1 MQYLVDVRYGALKN
15 IENFYTRVEGLKK
28 DDVVIV
34 RSNRGVECGEIV
46 GEAKETDKEFKEGS
60 PNEVLRKAGEDDQ
73 DKQKKIEEE
82 TIPEEYKYCKKKVQE
97 LAVPM
102 KLIAIEHLFGGK
114 KIIIYYIA
122 DKRIDFRELV
132 KDLAREFQARIEMKQ
147 IGVRDEARLIADYQ
161 HCGRE
166 LCCRT
171 FLKNLEPVAM
181 RMAKRQKA
189 TMDPAKV
196 SGRCGKLMCCLR
208 YEDEVYEEFRGKLPK
223 KGSYINTTKGD
234 GEVINVEILAQ
245 CVLMETADGNK
256 ISVSLDEIT
265 GRQNRRP
272 TSNVDKS
279 AKCSAECK
287 KKKVNKPNPLSEK
300 KTT

>member
-1 MQYLVDVRYGALKN
+1 MQYLVNVRYGTLKN
-15 IENFYTRVEGLKK
+15 IENFHTRVEGLKNG
-28 DDVVIV
+28 DVVVI
-34 RSNRGVECGEIV
+34 RSNRGVEFGKIV
-46 GEAKETDKEFKEGS
+46 SEAKKTDKEFKEGS
-60 PNEVLRKAGEDDQ
+60 PEEVLRKAVEDDQ
-73 DKQKKIEEE
+73 NKQKKIEEE
-82 TIPEEYKYCKKKVQE
+82 IIPNEYKYCKKKVKE
-97 LAVPM
+97 LNVPM
-102 KLIAIEHLFGGK
+102 KLVGIEHLFGGK

-147 IGVRDEARLIADYQ
+147 IGVRDEARLLADYQ

-208 YEDEVYEEFRGKLPK
+208 YEDEVYEEFKGKLPR
-223 KGSYINTTKGD
+223 KGSFITTTKGE

-245 CVLMETADGNK
+245 CVLMETKEGSRV
-256 ISVSLDEIT
+256 SVSLDEIT

-272 TSNVDKS
+272 QSNTGKS
-279 AKCSAECK
+279 TKCPAKCKTK
-287 KKKVNKPNPLSEK
+287 K
-300 KTT
+300 

>member
-1 MQYLVDVRYGALKN
+1 MPYLVDVRYGALKN
-15 IENFYTRVEGLKK
+15 IESFYTRVEELQRN
-28 DDVVIV
+28 DVVII
-34 RSNRGVECGEIV
+34 RSNRGVEFGEIV
-46 GEAKETDKEFKEGS
+46 SKPKESDKEFKEGS
-60 PNEVLRKAGEDDQ
+60 SNEVLRKAGEDDQ
-73 DKQKKIEEE
+73 NKQKKIVDE
-82 TIPEEYKYCKKKVQE
+82 TIPAEYTYCKKKVKE
-97 LAVPM
+97 LHVPM

-114 KIIIYYIA
+114 KIIIFYIA

-132 KDLAREFQARIEMKQ
+132 KDLAGEFQVRIEMKQ
-147 IGVRDEARLIADYQ
+147 IGVRDEARLVADYQ

-223 KGSYINTTKGD
+223 KGNFINTTKGD
-234 GEVINVEILAQ
+234 GEVLNVEILAQ
-245 CVLMETADGNK
+245 CVLMETSDGK
-256 ISVSLDEIT
+256 RITVSLDEIT
-265 GRQNRRP
+265 GKQNRKP
-272 TSNVDKS
+272 QSNVNKS
-279 AKCSAECK
+279 AKCSAPCK
-287 KKKVNKPNPLSEK
+287 KKNTDRPNPPTEK